1 MKQEI
6 EELKQGIKVH
16 YVRADQFKTNIIA
29 AFITVPLN
37 RETVT
42 KNALIPAVLR
52 RGTKTYTA
60 QDEISKAL
68 ENMYGAD
75 FDTGIE
81 KMGDNQILKFYI
93 ETINDN
99 FLTEPENILKKVID
113 TVLEIAFSPCL
124 EKGVFKK
131 EYVEGEKN
139 NLKQIIEAKIDNKDQ
154 YALNRCIEMM
164 YENEPYGIYKYG
176 YVEDLEEINETNLY
190 EQYKKLIDTSK
201 IDIFI
206 SGAFDKEQVKKMI
219 MQNENFKKLNARTPE
234 YIVNNEETAIRRKQN
249 DVKTVEEKRDVTQ
262 GKLVIGMDI
271 LDNSKDNRFV
281 VSMYNTILGDS
292 ANSKLFQNVREKANL
307 AYSTRSSYIRQKNNI
322 FIRCGIDIP
331 NYEKA
336 LQIVKEQ
343 LKDMREGKFS
353 EEELANAKKYVI
365 SSIKTVKEEQDTSI
379 IYYIGQELSG
389 YNISFE
395 EYEKKIEA
403 ISVEQIKD
411 MAGKIEMNSIYFLRN

>member
-16 YVRADQFKTNIIA
+16 YVRAEQFKTNIGAI
-29 AFITVPLN
+29 FLTVPLN
-37 RETVT
+37 KKTVT

-52 RGTKTYTA
+52 RGTKTLQA
-60 QDEISKAL
+60 QEEISKEL

-75 FDTGIE
+75 FDVGIE
-81 KMGDNQILKFYI
+81 KMGDNQIIKFYI
-93 ETINDN
+93 ETINDK
-99 FLTEPENILKKVID
+99 FLPESENILKRALD
-113 TVLEIAFSPCL
+113 TLFEIAFSPYL
-124 EKGVFKK
+124 ENSMFKK
-131 EYVEGEKN
+131 EYVEGEKK

-164 YENEPYGIYKYG
+164 YGNEPYGIYKYG
-176 YVEDLEEINETNLY
+176 TIEDLEEINEKNLY
-190 EQYKKLIDTSK
+190 EQYKELVDTAK
-201 IDIFI
+201 IDIFL
-206 SGAFDKEQVKKMI
+206 SGDFERDKVKELL
-219 MQNENFKKLNARTPE
+219 MQNENFKNLKDRTPK
-234 YIVNNEETAIRRKQN
+234 YIVNNEVNAVRQKVQN
-249 DVKTVEEKRDVTQ
+249 IKIEEEKRDVTQ

-271 LDNSKDNRFV
+271 LDNTKDNRFV

-336 LQIVKEQ
+336 VKIIKEQ
-343 LKDMREGKFS
+343 LEDMKNGKFS

-365 SSIKTVKEEQDTSI
+365 SSIKTVQEEQDTSI

-395 EYEKKIEA
+395 EYEEKIKEINMSQIKEIANKIE
-403 ISVEQIKD
+403 I
-411 MAGKIEMNSIYFLRN
+411 NSIYFLRN

>member
-1 MKQEI
+1 MKQDI

-16 YVRADQFKTNIIA
+16 YVRAEQFKTNIIA

-42 KNALIPAVLR
+42 QNALIPAVLR
-52 RGTKTYTA
+52 RGTKTYPA

-75 FDTGIE
+75 FDSGIE

-99 FLTEPENILKKVID
+99 FLAEPENILKKAID
-113 TVLEIAFSPCL
+113 TILEIAFAPYL
-124 EKGVFKK
+124 ENGVFKK

-139 NLKQIIEAKIDNKDQ
+139 NLRQIIEAKIDNKDQ

-176 YVEDLEEINETNLY
+176 YVEDLEAINEENLY
-190 EQYKKLIDTSK
+190 EQYKELINTAK

-206 SGAFDKEQVKKMI
+206 SGEFEKEQVKDFI
-219 MQNENFKKLNARTPE
+219 MQNENFQKLKGRTPE
-234 YIVNNEETAIRRKQN
+234 YVQNNEETAVRKKQN
-249 DVKTVEEKRDVTQ
+249 NVRTVEEKRDVTQ

-336 LQIVKEQ
+336 IQIIKEQ
-343 LKDMREGKFS
+343 LEDMKNGKFS

-365 SSIKTVKEEQDTSI
+365 SSIKTVEEEQDTSI

-403 ISVEQIKD
+403 ISTEQIKNI
-411 MAGKIEMNSIYFLRN
+411 AQKIEMNSIYFLRN